1 MKILLIT
8 FIAIF
13 QLSWLASAGTV
24 DPFHETPGEYAARAQ
39 WLRDAKV
46 GVFVHW
52 NPSSLI
58 AQEISWSRNDY
69 GTNKYDQLYKQF
81 KGEKFNA
88 DEWVKLFY
96 DSGIRYAVIVSK
108 HHDGFSMFDTKVP
121 SCSEHDVMKSP
132 FGRDYVKEMSDAC
145 HRDGVKF
152 CLYYSV
158 LDWWNPKYSGKA
170 GADLT
175 AYKEE
180 VFKPQMRELLTKY
193 GDVGYIWF
201 DGSWEDS
208 WTHADGREMY
218 GFIRRLQPAT
228 LIDNRIEP
236 RHWSY
241 TDGVPD
247 VDSMYPGP
255 DGVGDFE
262 AREWQLGNYDTNKAW
277 DKCLQLAPAS
287 PYGGWSWDGDA
298 MQLRSCND
306 LVTYLIE
313 CIGRDGGLLLG
324 VGPRPDG
331 TIDPTHAARMLEFG
345 DWLKLN
351 GEAVY
356 GTRGGPYLPGDWGVS
371 TRKGD
376 KVFLFIE
383 SWKGDTCKL
392 PVLPCGVKSA
402 RLLTRGSVVVEK
414 DGGDLVVRV
423 PEAFHRPTATIV
435 ELTLDG
441 DAMRLPVIQVPVPK
455 NLALGKPVEVS
466 SFWAGREDELNKTHI
481 TDGNPATLWAATAEA
496 RDAWVTVDLQRECE
510 VREARLSDAPYG
522 RTQAFDLEAQV
533 GGEWRKV
540 AEGST
545 IGIKLNL
552 EFPPVKARF
561 FRLNI
566 HKSSDTPTLAEFQ
579 LFGN

>member
-1 MKILLIT
+1 MRILLIT
-8 FIAIF
+8 TTAILH
-13 QLSWLASAGTV
+13 LSCMVLAGKV
-24 DPFHETPGEYAARAQ
+24 DPFHETPREYAARAQ
-39 WLRDAKV
+39 WLRDAKI

-58 AQEISWSRNDY
+58 AQEISWSRKDY

-88 DEWVKLFY
+88 DDWVKLFY

-121 SCSEHDVMKSP
+121 VCSEYSVMKAP
-132 FGRDYVKEMSDAC
+132 FGRDYVKEISDAC

-158 LDWWNPKYSGKA
+158 LDWWNPKYSAEA
-170 GADLT
+170 GADLR

-180 VFKPQMRELLTKY
+180 IFKPQMQELLTNY

-201 DGSWEDS
+201 DGSWESS
-208 WTHADGREMY
+208 WTHADGGEMY

-228 LIDNRIEP
+228 LIGNRIEP
-236 RHWSY
+236 RRFGN
-241 TDGVPD
+241 TDGVPE
-247 VDSMYPGP
+247 VDSMFPGP
-255 DGVGDFE
+255 DGVGDFQ
-262 AREWQLGNYDTNKAW
+262 AREVELGNYDASKAW
-277 DKCLQLAPAS
+277 DKCLALAPAS
-287 PYGGWSWDGDA
+287 PNGGWSWDGGA
-298 MQLRSCND
+298 MKLRSCND
-306 LVTYLIE
+306 LITYLIE

-345 DWLKLN
+345 DWIKLN

-356 GTRGGPYLPGDWGVS
+356 GTRGGPYLPGDWGAS
-371 TRKGD
+371 TRRRD
-376 KVFLFIE
+376 KVFLFIQ
-383 SWKGDTCKL
+383 SWKGDTFTL
-392 PVLPCGVKSA
+392 PVLPSRVKSA
-402 RLLTRGSVVVEK
+402 RLLTRGSVKVEK
-414 DGGDLVVRV
+414 DDENLVVRV
-423 PEAFHRPTATIV
+423 PRAFHRATATIV

-441 DAMRLPVIQVPVPK
+441 DAMKLPVIQVPGPK

-466 SFWAGREDELNKTHI
+466 SFWPGRQEELNKTHI
-481 TDGNPATLWAATAEA
+481 TDGNRATLWASEEKA
-496 RDAWVTVDLQRECE
+496 RDGWVTVDLQQECE
-510 VREARLSDAPYG
+510 VSEAMLSDAPYA
-522 RTQAFDLEAQV
+522 RIQAFDLEAQV
-533 GGEWRKV
+533 GGEWKKV

-545 IGIKLNL
+545 IGSKLSL
-552 EFPPVKARF
+552 EFAPVRARL

-566 HKSSDTPTLAEFQ
+566 RKASDTPTLAEFQ